1 MGDDAGNK
9 AVDSPVGVLKDFLR
23 TRSFKS
29 VSTEADEIEQSTKSS
44 RSNWKK
50 FGRLFG
56 IRSFKTA
63 ATLHPMS
70 SIASSD
76 TDSSAGE
83 NETTS
88 VGDRDCSSFKSH
100 WINFSYWEL
109 KLATNNFSSANLV
122 GKGGYAEVYKGRL
135 KGGKL
140 VAIKRLT
147 KGTMEEKTADFL
159 SEIGIMAHVNHPN
172 TAKLIGYGVQGGMHL
187 VLDFS
192 SRGSLASWLQGAK
205 GRLEWRNRYKVAVGI
220 AEGLLYL
227 HKGCKRRIIHRD
239 IKAANILLTEDFE
252 PQICDFG
259 LAKWL
264 PEKWTH
270 HTVSKFEGTF
280 GYLAPEYLMHG
291 IVDEK
296 TDVFSYGVLLLELI
310 TGRRALDISQQSL
323 VLWAKPLIFGSR
335 IGEMVDPWLT
345 YDYDPRQMNLMVL
358 AASLCI
364 KQSSIRRPQM
374 NQIVQLLRGNIG
386 CFEDK
391 RLRRI
396 PFFRKAFSNEPQLEV
411 GRDYECIKDS
421 DLIRHKQLVFEFE
434 TVEAA

>member
-1 MGDDAGNK
+1 MEDEVG
-9 AVDSPVGVLKDFLR
+9 SPVGVLRDFLR
-23 TRSFKS
+23 TESFES
-29 VSTEADEIEQSTKSS
+29 VLTETDEISQSSKF
-44 RSNWKK
+44 RSKWRK
-50 FGRLFG
+50 FARLFG
-56 IRSFKTA
+56 IRTSTWP
-63 ATLHPMS
+63 PMS
-70 SIASSD
+70 SLPRSSD
-76 TDSSAGE
+76 TDSVSTGE

-88 VGDRDCSSFKSH
+88 SSGDDDYTSFKSH
-100 WINFSYWEL
+100 WINFSLSQL
-109 KLATNNFSSANLV
+109 KFATSNFSTANLV

-147 KGTMEEKTADFL
+147 RGTMEEKTSDFM

-172 TAKLIGYGVQGGMHL
+172 TAKLIGYGVEGGMYL
-187 VLDFS
+187 VLEFS
-192 SRGSLASWLQGAK
+192 SQGSLASWLQGVK
-205 GRLEWRNRYKVAVGI
+205 GKFEWNIRYKVALGI

-227 HKGCKRRIIHRD
+227 HERCKRRIIHRD
-239 IKAANILLTEDFE
+239 IKAANILLTEEFE

-264 PEKWTH
+264 PDKWTH

-323 VLWAKPLIFGSR
+323 VLWAKPLIFNSK
-335 IGEMVDPWLT
+335 IEELIDPSLK
-345 YDYDPRQMNLMVL
+345 YDYDALQMNLMVL

-364 KQSSIRRPQM
+364 KQSSIRRPCI

-386 CFEDK
+386 CLENK

-396 PFFRKAFSNEPQLEV
+396 PFFRKAFSNDKLED
-411 GRDYECIKDS
+411 GRDYDCMKDPDI
-421 DLIRHKQLVFEFE
+421 DLVRHKQLVFEFE
-434 TVEAA
+434 VVEGSMT